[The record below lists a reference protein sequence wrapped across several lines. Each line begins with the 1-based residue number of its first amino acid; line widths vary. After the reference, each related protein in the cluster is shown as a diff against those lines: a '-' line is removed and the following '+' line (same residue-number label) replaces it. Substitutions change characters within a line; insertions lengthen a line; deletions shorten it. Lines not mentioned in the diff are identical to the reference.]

1 MSLHDPRERSRRG
14 SELQSAVLAQP
25 ECEPATLFESS
36 WRDFVYAE
44 VWSRPGLE
52 RRARYLVAIAGAA
65 SAGGPPPVLEGYLR
79 GALESGELTLD
90 ELREGA
96 LQVAVY
102 AGWSAG
108 ALLDECLTR
117 VASARKPRA
126 SSYAPLSAEP
136 GDAAARIV
144 SARAVFERV
153 ARTPSPPPFSPYIEA
168 GVLGLAFGELWTRAA
183 LDQRARRW
191 LTLTCVAHSAA
202 QMPIRSHSYSTLA
215 SGDATR
221 EELHEFVLQL
231 AVHAGWPR
239 AAVIHGAILEMAE
252 RVAKGLPFEG

>member
-1 MSLHDPRERSRRG
+1 VRLHDPRE
-14 SELQSAVLAQP
+14 
-25 ECEPATLFESS
+25 PATLLECS
-36 WRDFVYAE
+36 WRDFVDAE
-44 VWSRPGLE
+44 VWSRPGLD
-52 RRARYLVAIAGAA
+52 RRSRFLVAVAGAA
-65 SAGGPPPVLEGYLR
+65 CAGGPPRVLEEYLR

-102 AGWSAG
+102 AGWCAG

-117 VASARKPRA
+117 VARALKLPA
-126 SSYAPLSAEP
+126 SSHAPLCAQP
-136 GDAAARIV
+136 RDPAARIA

-153 ARTPSPPPFSPYIEA
+153 ARMPSPPPFSPYIEA
-168 GVLGLAFGELWTRAA
+168 GVLGFVFGELWTRPA

-191 LTLTCVAHSAA
+191 ITLTCVAYSAA

-231 AVHAGWPR
+231 AVHAGWPK